1 MPEPG
6 RPREEVGEMSWTFM
20 QHLPDFL
27 TDADRGIM
35 TCHSRDEGT
44 LTMNISW
51 DSRLERS
58 NELRGGDRT

>member
-1 MPEPG
+1 
-6 RPREEVGEMSWTFM
+6 MSWTFM